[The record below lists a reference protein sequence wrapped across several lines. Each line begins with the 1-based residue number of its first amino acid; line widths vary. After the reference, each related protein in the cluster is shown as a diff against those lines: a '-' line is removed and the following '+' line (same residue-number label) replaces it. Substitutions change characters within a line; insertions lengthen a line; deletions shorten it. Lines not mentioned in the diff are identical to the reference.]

1 MNYVLKHKQDIF
13 TLNWDTEDD
22 LDSYVTLMQWVT
34 TNQSKLLAQTL
45 PPDDFVP
52 FPCEKLDSIKTHSSV

>member
-22 LDSYVTLMQWVT
+22 LDFYVTLMQWVT
-34 TNQSKLLAQTL
+34 TNQSKLFTQTL
-45 PPDDFVP
+45 PADDFVP
-52 FPCEKLDSIKTHSSV
+52 FLCEKLDSITTHSSV